1 MNTTF
6 NSLMS
11 LLGFPYDE
19 EVYREKALKSTKSFR
34 DMVTN
39 SKTISGSF
47 DKLNDDEQQK
57 VVDSFNKVND
67 LFGDFFGV
75 TPERYTKDDFK
86 GANVSVTTSGDEEDK
101 DKKAESANVTIKETD
116 ATAEPKKNVET
127 PAKEKEKTLC
137 ESLYEEMM
145 RETLSVEG
153 AADMITEKIISILKD
168 KKEKRYSIIPGT
180 KEKYPYASVEIPLG
194 DIFKS
199 EEELTFYT
207 RQKELKEMTIEKLK
221 KTTGS
226 REVEVIP
233 DNYSWTVRIALK

>member
-1 MNTTF
+1 MYTTF

-19 EVYREKALKSTKSFR
+19 DAYREKALKSTKSFR
-34 DMVTN
+34 DIITN

-47 DKLNDDEQQK
+47 DKLNEDEQQK

-67 LFGDFFGV
+67 LFGEFFGI
-75 TPERYTKDDFK
+75 TPERYTKDVFK
-86 GANVSVTTSGDEEDK
+86 GSNVSVTTSGAEEDK
-101 DKKAESANVTIKETD
+101 DKNAESANVSTKETD
-116 ATAEPKKNVET
+116 ATVEPKKNEPHT
-127 PAKEKEKTLC
+127 EEKEKTLC

-145 RETLSVEG
+145 RETLSVED

-180 KEKYPYASVEIPLG
+180 KEKCPYASVEIPLG

-207 RQKELKEMTIEKLK
+207 GQKELKEITIEKLK

-226 REVEVIP
+226 REVEVIT

>member
-1 MNTTF
+1 MC
-6 NSLMS
+6 
-11 LLGFPYDE
+11 
-19 EVYREKALKSTKSFR
+19 
-34 DMVTN
+34 
-39 SKTISGSF
+39 IS
-47 DKLNDDEQQK
+47 
-57 VVDSFNKVND
+57 VDSSVCTDYIDFASTYTLDLSDEADGEHLVYAYYKDASDNIVLSMSRKVIIDTVVPSN
-67 LFGDFFGV
+67 
-75 TPERYTKDDFK
+75 
-86 GANVSVTTSGDEEDK
+86 NSVTI
-101 DKKAESANVTIKETD
+101 NETD